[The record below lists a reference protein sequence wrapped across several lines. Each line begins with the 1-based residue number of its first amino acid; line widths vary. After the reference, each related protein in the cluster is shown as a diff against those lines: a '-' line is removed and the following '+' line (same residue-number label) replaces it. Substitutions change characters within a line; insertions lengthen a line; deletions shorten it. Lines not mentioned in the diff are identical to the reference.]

1 MKKVGI
7 TLNILSMGLIH
18 LICCG
23 LPLIMALG
31 GSIGMYFS
39 LKSYTSWA
47 LVFHAVTIAFMI
59 YYLHFKSHSTGKEI
73 RWQRSAF
80 WAVTLITLGTYLFTH
95 STIFKSEEEVLKQQQ
110 LERIFKSKRQ

>member
-1 MKKVGI
+1 MKKAGI
-7 TLNILSMGLIH
+7 ALNILSMGLIH

-23 LPLIMALG
+23 LPIIMALG
-31 GSIGMYFS
+31 GSIGLYFS

-47 LVFHAVTIAFMI
+47 LVFHAVTLVFMI
-59 YYLHFKSHSTGKEI
+59 YYLHFRSHSNPKEI

-80 WAVTLITLGTYLFTH
+80 WFFTLITLGTYFFTH

-110 LERIFKSKRQ
+110 IERIFKLKRQ